1 MVKKFNVTLISCFV
15 NIKSREIINTTWRYW
30 IISRESRQIYVSTMC
45 LYVILFIN
53 INLYYI
59 YVLYVL
65 ELFIAIECEA
75 MCHFNMTQ
83 ERSEASNMSS

>member
-1 MVKKFNVTLISCFV
+1 
-15 NIKSREIINTTWRYW
+15 
-30 IISRESRQIYVSTMC
+30 MC

-65 ELFIAIECEA
+65 ELFIAIEREA

-83 ERSEASNMSS
+83 ERSEACNMSS